1 MEVILCAEKW
11 VICRMYKQ
19 PGTPECE
26 LIHVMDNLL
35 NSSLKDYS
43 NVILLG
49 DLNINVSK
57 PNHPLKEL
65 FQVTGVQNIVSAP
78 TCFKNPD
85 NPSIIDLVVTN
96 VAKRLSATTCIET
109 GLSDFHMMVCFAT
122 KINVTLKPKHVTY
135 RSFKHFS
142 QDRFLADLSAVP
154 SKSVKKES
162 SFFLHSL
169 VPFHVCEI
177 FDHVE
182 DAYGMYESV

>member
-57 PNHPLKEL
+57 PNHPPKEL
-65 FQVTGVQNIVSAP
+65 FQVTGVQNIASAP

-96 VAKRLSATTCIET
+96 VAKRLSATTCIDT
-109 GLSDFHMMVCFAT
+109 GLSDFHMMCVLQLKLMLLLT
-122 KINVTLKPKHVTY
+122 KRNMSHIGHLNISAKTDFFWLTY
-135 RSFKHFS
+135 RQSHFKC
-142 QDRFLADLSAVP
+142 V
-154 SKSVKKES
+154 KSLTMLKMRMGCMKVWC
-162 SFFLHSL
+162 LTL
-169 VPFHVCEI
+169 
-177 FDHVE
+177 
-182 DAYGMYESV
+182 